1 MSIIDL
7 IHDAHHLCMRFGTD
21 FGIKAMPSGISRWGE
36 GGGGGGGTSENIY
49 QYRKS
54 RSSLSILLKRDDDLI
69 VMQNIAFEFRQV
81 LRHYC
86 RYYIQRS
93 INEHLHR

>member
-7 IHDAHHLCMRFGTD
+7 IHDARHLRMRFGTD
-21 FGIKAMPSGISRWGE
+21 FGMKAIPSGMSRW
-36 GGGGGGGTSENIY
+36 GGGGGGTSENIY
-49 QYRKS
+49 QYEKS

>member
-7 IHDAHHLCMRFGTD
+7 IHDARHLCMRFD
-21 FGIKAMPSGISRWGE
+21 FGIKAMPSGISRGE
-36 GGGGGGGTSENIY
+36 GG
-49 QYRKS
+49 
-54 RSSLSILLKRDDDLI
+54 LFILLKRDDDLI

>member
-7 IHDAHHLCMRFGTD
+7 IHDARHLRMRFGTD
-21 FGIKAMPSGISRWGE
+21 FGMKAIPSGMSRW
-36 GGGGGGGTSENIY
+36 GGGGGGTSENIY
-49 QYRKS
+49 QYEKS

-81 LRHYC
+81 LRHYS

>member
-7 IHDAHHLCMRFGTD
+7 IHDARHLCMRFGTD
-21 FGIKAMPSGISRWGE
+21 FGIKAMPSGISRE
-36 GGGGGGGTSENIY
+36 GGGGVETSENIY
-49 QYRKS
+49 QYGKS
-54 RSSLSILLKRDDDLI
+54 RSSLFILLKRDDDLI

-81 LRHYC
+81 LRYYC

>member
-7 IHDAHHLCMRFGTD
+7 IHDARHLCMRFD
-21 FGIKAMPSGISRWGE
+21 FGIKAMPSGISRE
-36 GGGGGGGTSENIY
+36 GGGGGVGTSENIY
-49 QYRKS
+49 QYGKS
-54 RSSLSILLKRDDDLI
+54 RSSLFILLKRDDDLI

>member
-7 IHDAHHLCMRFGTD
+7 IHDARHLCMRFGTD
-21 FGIKAMPSGISRWGE
+21 FGIKAMPSGISR
-36 GGGGGGGTSENIY
+36 GGGGGLTSENIY
-49 QYRKS
+49 QYGKS
-54 RSSLSILLKRDDDLI
+54 RSSLSFLLKRDDDLI

>member
-7 IHDAHHLCMRFGTD
+7 IHDARHLCMRFGTD
-21 FGIKAMPSGISRWGE
+21 FGIKAMPSGISR
-36 GGGGGGGTSENIY
+36 GGTSENIY
-49 QYRKS
+49 QYGKS